1 MKIDPNNIAPNIMKE
16 IVSQYNNAPH
26 IGLSGYAGFDVTPA
40 IVQNDNQLEDYIVRK
55 ICQCNYEVVNTP
67 GYKLHNGSRVK
78 VYNEKDSMSKRRE
91 IIQPGE
97 FVVEKVMNGLCIVR
111 NTKNNKIQAVPRYK
125 LMPY

>member
-1 MKIDPNNIAPNIMKE
+1 MKE
-16 IVSQYNNAPH
+16 IVNQYNNAPH

-40 IVQNDNQLEDYIVRK
+40 IVQNDKQLEDYIVRK

-67 GYKLHNGSRVK
+67 GYKLCNGSRVK

-111 NTKNNKIQAVPRYK
+111 NIKNNRIQAVPRYK
-125 LMPY
+125 LMPYW